1 MTNKSIYLTYTRN
14 DKVIELILKINNEEY
29 ISKLDLSFY
38 DNFRAEQIVKLTD
51 NLKYIFDNYHFIV
64 KNRTFFFENSDFV
77 IKYEFNNNNNN
88 LILNIYKFDMW
99 LFNFNFT
106 SKVYKN
112 NSLSQIDVLS
122 NLFTKFS
129 L

>member
-14 DKVIELILKINNEEY
+14 DKVIELILKINNDEY
-29 ISKLDLSFY
+29 VSKLDLSFY
-38 DNFRAEQIVKLTD
+38 DNFRTEQIVKLTD
-51 NLKYIFDNYHFIV
+51 NVKYIFDNYHFIV

-106 SKVYKN
+106 AKIYKN

-122 NLFTKFS
+122 NLFNQFHI
-129 L
+129 

>member
-106 SKVYKN
+106 AKIYKN